1 MAKKNID
8 FNVYERANPDYF
20 VDWGKAAADITK
32 TFETIRDDR
41 QRRKDELDEAYRA
54 RQEELNDIGEYE
66 NPTLQQRA
74 IEAYDSASQQLANHQ
89 DLMKRGLIKPR
100 DNTLFQHNVKT
111 GFELFKKNAT
121 YYDAAFTEYANR
133 TADDDNAL
141 QERYMANGLKGFI
154 DLNNTQLSFNAETGQ
169 ASFLKLEPA
178 FITDESGKKV
188 KNPKAG
194 TPIKGQSMSLQEMT
208 VFLRQRIDKFDVGA
222 SANKMSQEVGNYITA
237 ELEVNGIRTENW
249 QREYNKMEQA
259 LFDGKNKEGQ
269 AILTDK
275 AEQMLANDQDR
286 MDMMLRYVKTA
297 DGQDYIPGTRDE
309 YEANGGDANKNN
321 NIIVFEKDGTGL
333 KQPSFSEEQ
342 EKRSLDYA
350 KDEILS
356 TLSSKETVAVQKIQK
371 TIQWPPQ
378 HVTAG
383 KQRDELTYILG
394 ESVNKF
400 LTSGDINDAN
410 AAAQDLVNRTEGLN
424 GLSRKGNIVTIESTG
439 NQPYTIDV
447 SGMNGDQAMR
457 AVYKAVGGVGAY
469 DSWLAI
475 AKKKGTGP
483 GATVDVAISP
493 GGKGAPAAIK
503 ATSFTIDVEG
513 EETSG
518 YDYLVTKLDTE
529 LDDGWDATEG
539 EITNAISD
547 LLNTSSY
554 LPEGMDASVKVEGK
568 GSSAKVYLTINGQ
581 VQPVIQENNVA
592 KLENKIKNQINNAR
606 KKANTTSG
614 GKNARKK
621 ANTTSGGKVDYSKK
635 S

>member
-194 TPIKGQSMSLQEMT
+194 QPIKGQSMSLQEMT

-222 SANKMSQEVGNYITA
+222 SANKMSQEVGNYIRA

-259 LFDGKNKEGQ
+259 LFDGKNEEGQ

-286 MDMMLRYVKTA
+286 MDMMLRYLKTA
-297 DGQDYIPGTRDE
+297 DGQSYKPGTRDE

-350 KDEILS
+350 KDQILS

-378 HVTAG
+378 YVQDG
-383 KQRDELTYILG
+383 KKRDELTLILG

-400 LTSGDINDAN
+400 LTSSDINDAN
-410 AAAQDLVNRTEGLN
+410 AAAQDLVNRTPGLN
-424 GLSRKGNIVTIESTG
+424 GLSRNGNIVTIQTTG

-469 DSWLAI
+469 DSWVNLGG
-475 AKKKGTGP
+475 KP
-483 GATVDVAISP
+483 GATVDNTINP

-503 ATSFTIDVEG
+503 ATSFTIDVGG

-518 YDYLVTKLDTE
+518 YDYLVTKLDAE

-568 GSSAKVYLTINGQ
+568 GSSAKVYLTINGE

-606 KKANTTSG
+606 KKANTTG
-614 GKNARKK
+614 GG
-621 ANTTSGGKVDYSKK
+621 TGGGKVDYSKK
-635 S
+635 